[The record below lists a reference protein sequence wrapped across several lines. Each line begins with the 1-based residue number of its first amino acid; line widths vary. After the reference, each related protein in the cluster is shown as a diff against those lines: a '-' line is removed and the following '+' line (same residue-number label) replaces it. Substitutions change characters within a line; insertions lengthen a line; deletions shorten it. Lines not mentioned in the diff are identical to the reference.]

1 MKPETE
7 KANRKYLKAAEG
19 KSSRKSRRSI
29 LLISLV
35 VIFFVLVFY
44 QTAWNAPDSSPP
56 DIRAFLESYF
66 STWSASDLKGYR
78 SHFHEDARIYQI
90 NNRGIISSLDLNSF
104 IAQQSIALARS
115 PGSMYEK
122 MTSFTADKDSRA
134 ASVTV
139 QWELHKGSAV
149 KTGIDR
155 FILCRE
161 QKGNWKILALVFYGT
176 PDSGR

>member
-1 MKPETE
+1 M
-7 KANRKYLKAAEG
+7 
-19 KSSRKSRRSI
+19 
-29 LLISLV
+29 
-35 VIFFVLVFY
+35 
-44 QTAWNAPDSSPP
+44 
-56 DIRAFLESYF
+56 
-66 STWSASDLKGYR
+66 
-78 SHFHEDARIYQI
+78 
-90 NNRGIISSLDLNSF
+90 SSLDLNSF

-122 MTSFTADKDSRA
+122 MTSFNADKDSRA

-155 FILCRE
+155 FILCRD

-176 PDSGR
+176 GP